1 MKKILLV
8 IVLVLVAFG
17 GGYLVN
23 GKIKPEKVETKI
35 ESKDQYIIFAMEI
48 WDKIKENYWEKTTD
62 DELSNIYLLAVDKIT
77 GVSHGLLTRDKAGVE
92 KLLSEAN
99 KDISNDKKK
108 EFYATLGDMVLANLK
123 PFGRSRLYA
132 QKDEKALSEVVN
144 NVTTTDHFETLG
156 IGKSATT
163 TEIKNAYEEKIK
175 EATTAAKK
183 AELES
188 AYKTL
193 KDEDSKKNYE
203 LAGVEPTIDYKQ
215 IGQNIFWAHMT
226 KFSPNSLNEFV
237 NVMNNAD
244 KIASLNT
251 LIFDLRGNIGGAI
264 DQLPYFLGPFI
275 GQDSYAYQFYHQGD
289 KVDFKTKTGW
299 LNSMVRYKKV
309 VVLIDEN
316 SQSTAEVTAAA
327 LKKYNVGA
335 IVGTTTKGWGT
346 VERVIPLDN
355 QIAKDEKYS
364 IFLVHHVTLR
374 DDGMPI
380 EGRGVDPQ
388 ISIKDP
394 NWKKE
399 LMERFNDAELVKA
412 VEEIYK

>member
-1 MKKILLV
+1 
-8 IVLVLVAFG
+8 
-17 GGYLVN
+17 
-23 GKIKPEKVETKI
+23 
-35 ESKDQYIIFAMEI
+35 
-48 WDKIKENYWEKTTD
+48 
-62 DELSNIYLLAVDKIT
+62 
-77 GVSHGLLTRDKAGVE
+77 
-92 KLLSEAN
+92 
-99 KDISNDKKK
+99 
-108 EFYATLGDMVLANLK
+108 
-123 PFGRSRLYA
+123 
-132 QKDEKALSEVVN
+132 
-144 NVTTTDHFETLG
+144 
-156 IGKSATT
+156 
-163 TEIKNAYEEKIK
+163 
-175 EATTAAKK
+175 
-183 AELES
+183 
-188 AYKTL
+188 
-193 KDEDSKKNYE
+193 
-203 LAGVEPTIDYKQ
+203 
-215 IGQNIFWAHMT
+215 
-226 KFSPNSLNEFV
+226 
-237 NVMNNAD
+237 
-244 KIASLNT
+244 
-251 LIFDLRGNIGGAI
+251 
-264 DQLPYFLGPFI
+264 LGPFI